1 MKKEIKRGSRKEI
14 IILVDPSESRN
25 IEIHYDVQSKTLSYS
40 VTFRRKKYSCPKCV
54 KTFVQKCDL
63 GRHLKYEC
71 GQAPRFQCPY
81 CNLRSKQRENVYT
94 HVRKIHRKREKRIKD
109 QQASR
114 KSFHVQTV
122 QEQINHDQESST
134 HKTDG
139 TNVRKKKI
147 QCPKC
152 SRSFFYEH
160 RLSAH
165 LHECGQT
172 LKYQCPYCRYQ
183 HKLRADIY
191 KHVQKKHK
199 KKEVYAMEIDRNEVK
214 PRAQE
219 LKKQSY
225 HTKIGRRKF
234 PCPKCSST
242 FVHKH
247 DVKKHLTFICGQTP
261 RFKCPYCTNCTK
273 YPYNIYTHIRKKHKK
288 NEVYT
293 MDIVE
298 NVVYK
303 P

>member
-1 MKKEIKRGSRKEI
+1 MIRS
-14 IILVDPSESRN
+14 
-25 IEIHYDVQSKTLSYS
+25 
-40 VTFRRKKYSCPKCV
+40 
-54 KTFVQKCDL
+54 
-63 GRHLKYEC
+63 
-71 GQAPRFQCPY
+71 QAR
-81 CNLRSKQRENVYT
+81 
-94 HVRKIHRKREKRIKD
+94 
-109 QQASR
+109 
-114 KSFHVQTV
+114 
-122 QEQINHDQESST
+122 
-134 HKTDG
+134 
-139 TNVRKKKI
+139 
-147 QCPKC
+147 
-152 SRSFFYEH
+152 H

-183 HKLRADIY
+183 HKVRADIY

-261 RFKCPYCTNCTK
+261 RFKCPYCNNCTK
-273 YPYNIYTHIRKKHKK
+273 MLFTNLEEFPRDRVICYDEEPNR
-288 NEVYT
+288 
-293 MDIVE
+293 
-298 NVVYK
+298 
-303 P
+303 